1 MSKISICEE
10 KLETV
15 RNQLIDAWVM
25 IQQNDVI
32 FHKWER
38 LTKGLLSIK
47 NYHPDDRIAA
57 LDKVLAEA
65 GLLHDKAG
73 GEQALAASR
82 GEERRSAETTGGGIV
97 R

>member
-15 RNQLIDAWVM
+15 RNQLLDAWVL

-47 NYHPDDRIAA
+47 NYHPDDRIGA

-65 GLLHDKAG
+65 GLLHEKS
-73 GEQALAASR
+73 GEQALAAPR
-82 GEERRSAETTGGGIV
+82 GEERRSQEATGEGIV